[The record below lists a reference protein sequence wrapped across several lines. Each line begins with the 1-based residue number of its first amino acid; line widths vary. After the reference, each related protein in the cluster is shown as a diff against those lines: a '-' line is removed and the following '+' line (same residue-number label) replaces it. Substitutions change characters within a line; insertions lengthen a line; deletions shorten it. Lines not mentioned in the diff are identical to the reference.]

1 MAHAATTTELFLVAM
16 AIIFL
21 LPYLAWR
28 LARLDNVA
36 PLVVVQIV
44 AGVLLGPGVL
54 GHAFPGTY
62 QAVFT
67 ADVIVALNGVAWW
80 AVMLFVMLAG
90 IELDLRDAWRQRRD
104 TGTTAALAL
113 GVPLVLGALVGLG
126 MLRFDGWIG
135 PRGTPSQ
142 FVAGIGMA
150 CAGTALPIL
159 VLLLTRRREAQPT
172 ASAR

>member
-44 AGVLLGPGVL
+44 AGVL
-54 GHAFPGTY
+54 A
-62 QAVFT
+62 
-67 ADVIVALNGVAWW
+67 
-80 AVMLFVMLAG
+80 
-90 IELDLRDAWRQRRD
+90 
-104 TGTTAALAL
+104 
-113 GVPLVLGALVGLG
+113 
-126 MLRFDGWIG
+126 
-135 PRGTPSQ
+135 S
-142 FVAGIGMA
+142 
-150 CAGTALPIL
+150 
-159 VLLLTRRREAQPT
+159 RREAQPA

>member
-1 MAHAATTTELFLVAM
+1 MAHAATATERFLVAM

-28 LARLDNVA
+28 
-36 PLVVVQIV
+36 
-44 AGVLLGPGVL
+44 
-54 GHAFPGTY
+54 
-62 QAVFT
+62 
-67 ADVIVALNGVAWW
+67 
-80 AVMLFVMLAG
+80 
-90 IELDLRDAWRQRRD
+90 QRRD
-104 TGTTAALAL
+104 TGTTAALGL
-113 GVPLVLGALVGLG
+113 GVPLVLGVLVGVG